1 MLGLLANSDGRA
13 DKVQTAVNLFLS
25 QGAELIIHCGDIG
38 GRHVLDALAP
48 ACTQSSVMFVWG
60 DRDHDRTGL
69 MRYGANLG
77 ITCFGAMGELEYAQK
92 KFIILHGQDKA
103 ILRRLLAEQQY
114 DYLLCGHSTQA
125 TDQTVGHIRIL
136 NPGSMRGSGS
146 SVMLLDPLSGKVSIV
161 PV

>member
-1 MLGLLANSDGRA
+1 MLGVLANSDGRA
-13 DKVQTAVNLFLS
+13 DKVQAAVNIFLS

-48 ACTQSSVMFVWG
+48 ASSQGSVLFVWG

-69 MRYGANLG
+69 MRYGASLG

-92 KFIILHGQDKA
+92 KLIVLHGQDKA
-103 ILRRLLAEQQY
+103 ILRKLLAEQQY
-114 DYLLCGHSTQA
+114 DYLLCGHSAQT
-125 TDQTVGHIRIL
+125 TDQTVGHTRIL
-136 NPGSMRGSGS
+136 NPGSMRGPSG
-146 SVMLLDPLSGKVSIV
+146 SVMLLDPHSGKVKIV